1 MAESV
6 KESSKVVPPY
16 ISATTFLNGLQSIS
30 ESGVPQVIDGSVLRK
45 FSGSAQRQVM
55 QALRYLKFTNGSDQ
69 RTDQFVSYAKADA
82 DGRKAI
88 LRDLLTKHYPT
99 QAAIL
104 PDGSMQQLQNSFS
117 EFQVEPSVRSKCI
130 AFLIQLAKYSGL
142 PVSVHIAKGTRTST
156 PRKATKTVKMA
167 KPKGNDKGKIL
178 EPDSTAKD
186 DSGMTSIPIP
196 LGPGKT
202 WHIKVENKPAAE
214 DVDRFL
220 QVIKIVLGS
229 TTDKPKHPDGGTK

>member
-1 MAESV
+1 MAESS
-6 KESSKVVPPY
+6 KESAKVVPPY

-30 ESGVPQVIDGSVLRK
+30 ETGVPQVIDGSVLRK

-55 QALRYLKFTNGSDQ
+55 QALRYLKFTNGNDQ
-69 RTDQFVSYAKADA
+69 RTEQFVSYAKADA

-104 PDGSMQQLQNSFS
+104 PDGSMQQLQTSFA
-117 EFQVEPSVRSKCI
+117 EFQVEPSVRSKCV
-130 AFLIQLAKYSGL
+130 AFLIQLAKHSGL
-142 PVSVHIAKGTRTST
+142 PVSAHIAKGTRTSA
-156 PRKATKTVKMA
+156 PRKTTKTA
-167 KPKGNDKGKIL
+167 KTKNEDKGKIP
-178 EPDSTAKD
+178 EFDSVGKD
-186 DSGMTSIPIP
+186 DPSMTSIPIP

-202 WHIKVENKPAAE
+202 WHIKVETKPAQA

-220 QVIKIVLGS
+220 QVIRIVLGA
-229 TTDKPKHPDGGTK
+229 TPDKPKQPDGGTR